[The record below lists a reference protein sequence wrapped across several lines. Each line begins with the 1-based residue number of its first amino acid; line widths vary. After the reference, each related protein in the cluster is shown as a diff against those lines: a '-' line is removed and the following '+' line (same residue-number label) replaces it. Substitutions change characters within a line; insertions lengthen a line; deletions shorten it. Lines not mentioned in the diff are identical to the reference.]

1 MPLRCARA
9 VRLLSRAQRGTCA
22 AIVLTLACATHK
34 PEPSPAPARPAAAAP
49 PRSVDPARAERT
61 GTRLPGPAPAQPPA
75 PVERIAPPEAAFA
88 HDWMALGSTRVDR
101 FRQAHPDFDGR
112 GVLLAILD
120 TGIDPAVPGLGTTT
134 TGLPKVL
141 DVRDFSGE
149 GRVAL
154 APLAPRGDTVV
165 VAGHPLAGMS
175 RVRALGGSGPGF

>member
-1 MPLRCARA
+1 MPPRCARA

-34 PEPSPAPARPAAAAP
+34 PEPSPPRRGGPPPPGGRPP
-49 PRSVDPARAERT
+49 P
-61 GTRLPGPAPAQPPA
+61 RLPGPAPA